1 MQIFIQLLSLRIE
14 DVVMVFFLFFCQED
28 EENKISIQEALSL
41 MSEAFRSIEAG
52 KLHLLEALIMQNIE
66 KVADFDWCMD
76 LKESFS
82 EL

>member
-1 MQIFIQLLSLRIE
+1 
-14 DVVMVFFLFFCQED
+14 
-28 EENKISIQEALSL
+28 